1 MTQLRFVTLT
11 GAGEKTN
18 FARMV
23 RLSERFPFTE
33 WGVLYSPNRAGKENR
48 YPSLEW
54 LEKFAN
60 KAQKHS
66 LNIALHLCDQGVK
79 DVLATAG
86 IHHNARTA
94 DMERLMDL
102 VRKFDRI
109 QLNIRAKA
117 PDVDLIERLV
127 RNMSYLDTRPRVIL
141 QWNSHNEPVCKEL
154 GHLGVPGVE
163 FSVDSSGGRGLVCD
177 QWPQLDPTVFRRP
190 GYAGG
195 LGPDNIRAQLEAL
208 TELQAGRSF
217 WVDMESKLRDEQDG
231 FSLDR
236 CEDVLLQTE
245 TVLNE
250 QRRKEANSWRAG
262 WRTVDRL
269 EGLWLDW
276 WVGAAV
282 GVSLVVPP
290 KDACA
295 AMRLVRHTGD
305 FLACGPGTSVP
316 ELERILRQE
325 NIALRPSA
333 AGWLAGCVTPLSSGE
348 KAREVSGPD
357 MATAGLRAIVAKH
370 FGHTV
375 PCQPLVE
382 LATRQALA

>member
-1 MTQLRFVTLT
+1 MTQIRFVTLT

-18 FARMV
+18 FAHMV

-33 WGVLYSPNRAGKENR
+33 WGVLYSPGRAGRENR

-54 LEKFAN
+54 LEKFAD
-60 KAQKHS
+60 KAQKQR
-66 LNIALHLCDQGVK
+66 LNIALYLCGQGAE

-86 IHHNARTA
+86 VVHKARTVE
-94 DMERLMDL
+94 MKRLMAL
-102 VRKFDRI
+102 AEKFDRI

-117 PDVDLIERLV
+117 PDIDLFERLA

-163 FSVDSSGGRGLVCD
+163 FAVDSSGERGQVCE
-177 QWPQLDPTVFRRP
+177 QWPQLDPTVFRRL

-195 LGPDNIRAQLEAL
+195 LGPDNIRAQLVAL
-208 TELQAGRSF
+208 TEVQAGRSF

-245 TVLNE
+245 GFLNE
-250 QRRKEANSWRAG
+250 QRYKEATLWRAG
-262 WRTVDRL
+262 WRTVDNL

-276 WVGAAV
+276 WAGAAV

-295 AMRLVRHTGD
+295 AMRLVRRTGN
-305 FLACGPGTSVP
+305 FERYSPGAHISS
-316 ELERILRQE
+316 LERLLHGE
-325 NIALRPSA
+325 NIALRAFST
-333 AGWLAGCVTPLSSGE
+333 GWRAGCATLVSGGE
-348 KAREVSGPD
+348 KALEASGPD
-357 MATAGLRAIVAKH
+357 IATAGLRAIVAKH

-375 PCQPLVE
+375 PCQPLLD
-382 LATRQALA
+382 LATRQEPA